1 MKTTKKTEKRIR
13 KLKAKRQ
20 ASGKPSPALR
30 QYPMPGALIP
40 RCLQTEP
47 NTTS

>member
-1 MKTTKKTEKRIR
+1 MKTTKKTAKRIR

-20 ASGKPSPALR
+20 AREKPTRAIR
-30 QYPMPGALIP
+30 QYPVAGALIP
-40 RCLQTEP
+40 RCLQMEP